1 MEENAIALL
10 KNNVDLDGWM
20 AVEGVKYLLN
30 IVVIAMTSSI
40 ILVICLM
47 IVVAYNEYGVQAPAH
62 IAPLF

>member
-10 KNNVDLDGWM
+10 KNNVDFDGWM

-47 IVVAYNEYGVQAPAH
+47 IIIAYDEYGV
-62 IAPLF
+62 

>member
-40 ILVICLM
+40 IFFTFDLRHSPFSRTYFVR
-47 IVVAYNEYGVQAPAH
+47 A
-62 IAPLF
+62 

>member
-10 KNNVDLDGWM
+10 KNNDGWM
-20 AVEGVKYLLN
+20 AVEGMKYLLN

-47 IVVAYNEYGVQAPAH
+47 IVIAYDEYGV
-62 IAPLF
+62 